1 MKNVSIK
8 LLRAEKYFS
17 VQHENEYGKFIKHQH
32 NKLAISSFDKEK
44 KKKYRPSKTS
54 KSYNMPIRITVN
66 GAE

>member
-8 LLRAEKYFS
+8 LLGAEKYFS
-17 VQHENEYGKFIKHQH
+17 IQHENEDGKFIKHQH
-32 NKLAISSFDKEK
+32 NKLAISSFDKE